1 MNELNNTQKMD
12 LTHTLFK
19 SNTPLKTELRG
30 LILGLFTLEEFKA
43 YLSLSSQ
50 LNKRISNMIKQRIDS
65 CYVIE

>member
-1 MNELNNTQKMD
+1 MD
-12 LTHTLFK
+12 LTHKLFK

-30 LILGLFTLEEFKA
+30 LILGLFTLEEFKE